1 LLLGELKPRGAYFVK
16 EPAFRAYHC
25 YEIVVEDKFGP
36 PEPLLG
42 IARQNHV
49 SA

>member
-1 LLLGELKPRGAYFVK
+1 MKSRGAYIVK
-16 EPAFRAYHC
+16 EPANRAYHC
-25 YEIVVEDKFGP
+25 YEMVVEDKFGP
-36 PEPLLG
+36 LEPLLG